1 MGISDKLFFP
11 WQYLKLAMTSVMI
24 HPATVRDVSSIV
36 RIRLAT
42 LTEKEIRGFSAPAL
56 TTTYSLTEELR
67 KMWDRG
73 NRLKND
79 FEVFV
84 AEDEGKIVGF
94 IVFKMEHDYGYID
107 NIVVSKEKQGKG
119 IGRALVAYVEG
130 IAKSNGCYLMKTD
143 TTENADDV
151 PWKSYNSYNFWTK
164 IGYKDTGERL
174 PTNYDFKEIP
184 LIKRLK
190 QASRFVK

>member
-1 MGISDKLFFP
+1 M
-11 WQYLKLAMTSVMI
+11 KLAMTSVMI
-24 HPATVRDVSSIV
+24 RQATVRDVSSIV

-73 NRLKND
+73 NRLKNG

-84 AEDEGKIVGF
+84 AKAEAKIVGF
-94 IVFKMEHDYGYID
+94 IVFKMEHGYGYID

-119 IGRALVAYVEG
+119 IGRALVTYAEG
-130 IAKSNGCYLMKTD
+130 IAKAKGCYLMKTD
-143 TTENADDV
+143 TTENAAGV
-151 PWKSYNSYNFWTK
+151 PWKSYDFW
-164 IGYKDTGERL
+164 IRMGYEDTEKRL
-174 PTNYDFKEIP
+174 PTEYDFKEIP

-190 QASRFVK
+190 